1 MTVIMENAL
10 AKSKKKL
17 HCWMPNIFEFKG
29 GIQTYS
35 AFFLSALQNLYPDN
49 DYQVFLKHDSQSS
62 AKLSFSK
69 NTKFNFYGRVPP
81 HLRTPIFA
89 TEIVR
94 QGIWQSPDLVIA
106 THINFTQAAYWL
118 KRFKG
123 IPYWGVVHGVDAWNI
138 ERPALKTA
146 LKHAEKIISVSNY
159 TRDRLLKEQNLDPA
173 KVLILPNTF
182 DASQFQIGPKPQY
195 LMNRYGLTSANSI
208 ILTVA
213 RLDKKERYKGYDTI
227 IQGLPAIRHQIPDVH
242 YILVGQGS
250 DRDRIEQLVTH
261 LGLQDCV
268 TFTGFIPDR
277 ELGDHYNLCDV
288 FAMPSKGEG
297 FGIVYLE
304 ALACG
309 KPTLGANQDGAIDAL
324 AHGELGA
331 LVDPDNIEEIAQTI
345 KQILQGNYPNPL
357 LYQPEALRQ
366 KVIDRFGFERFQQT
380 LADYLNELTI

>member
-1 MTVIMENAL
+1 MPE
-10 AKSKKKL
+10 SKKMYL
-17 HCWMPNIFEFKG
+17 LAPNILGFKG

-35 AFFLSALQNLYPDN
+35 AFLLKALQNLYPN
-49 DYQVFLKHDSQSS
+49 LNYQVFLKHDRISHLD
-62 AKLSFSK
+62 LSNRENCK
-69 NTKFNFYGRVPP
+69 YHVAGLWPLP
-81 HLRTPIFA
+81 LRTVIFA
-89 TEIVR
+89 AQILGY
-94 QGIWQSPDLVIA
+94 GIWQKPDLVIS
-106 THINFTQAAYWL
+106 THLNFTIATYWL
-118 KRFKG
+118 KRLKG
-123 IPYWGVVHGVDAWNI
+123 IPYWGIAHGIEAWNI
-138 ERPALKTA
+138 ERSALKLA
-146 LKHAEKIISVSNY
+146 LQEADRIICVSGY

-173 KVLILPNTF
+173 KVLVLPNTF

-195 LMNRYGLTSANSI
+195 LIDRYGLTSANSI

-227 IQGLPAIRHQIPDVH
+227 IQALPAIREQIPDVH

-250 DRDRIEQLVTH
+250 DRDRIEELVTH
-261 LGLQDCV
+261 LGLQECV

-324 AHGELGA
+324 DRGELGA

-345 KQILQGNYPNPL
+345 KQILEGNYPNPL

-380 LADYLNELTI
+380 LADYMNELTI